1 VHVVSGPYLQA
12 VGEREFTVVWT
23 TNIDAVSWVE
33 IAPDDGTHFY
43 NTERPKYY
51 QVLNGRRPIGKLH
64 VVTVSGLEPAT
75 TYRYRVMQ
83 NGVLVNEGRKRVIF
97 GEGFG
102 SDILRHKPFE
112 EMTLDRSKS
121 EVAFS
126 VVNDMHEHDSIL
138 RVLYKD
144 VKPGKYDFVC
154 FNGDMTTSIDAESEL
169 MDHYLTSS
177 SELFASDTPLYVARG
192 NHENRGTFAME
203 WMNYFP
209 SSTGRPYFSFRQGP
223 VYFIVLDSGEDKP
236 DSDIRNMDLMRSDD
250 FRAEEAEWLARVVE
264 EPDFKSAPVR
274 IVFCHMPPAPGGWHG
289 GSEVARLFR
298 SDSQPCGHRPDAVG
312 PYPPLQILGQG
323 RERLRFPRAVQS
335 QFDPYGRKGGRPQ
348 HRREDLRCF
357 GCVETPEQ
365 IYEIAPFADISAAP
379 FPDRGTAFFIIGD
392 GLLRDF
398 RNLRLRFGHRVPA
411 KRISVFSHRRLCLA
425 MLRPRVIK

>member
-1 VHVVSGPYLQA
+1 MKRLLYFFLAALLFALPMTAAAQPSVHVVSGPYLQA

-112 EMTLDRSKS
+112 VTTLDRSKS

-154 FNGDMTTSIDAESEL
+154 FNGDMTTSIDAESQL

-192 NHENRGTFAME
+192 NHENRGIHSE
-203 WMNYFP
+203 
-209 SSTGRPYFSFRQGP
+209 
-223 VYFIVLDSGEDKP
+223 SG
-236 DSDIRNMDLMRSDD
+236 
-250 FRAEEAEWLARVVE
+250 
-264 EPDFKSAPVR
+264 
-274 IVFCHMPPAPGGWHG
+274 H
-289 GSEVARLFR
+289 
-298 SDSQPCGHRPDAVG
+298 
-312 PYPPLQILGQG
+312 LQ
-323 RERLRFPRAVQS
+323 
-335 QFDPYGRKGGRPQ
+335 
-348 HRREDLRCF
+348 
-357 GCVETPEQ
+357 
-365 IYEIAPFADISAAP
+365 
-379 FPDRGTAFFIIGD
+379 
-392 GLLRDF
+392 
-398 RNLRLRFGHRVPA
+398 
-411 KRISVFSHRRLCLA
+411 
-425 MLRPRVIK
+425 

>member
-1 VHVVSGPYLQA
+1 MKRLLYFFLAGLLFALPMTAAAQPSVHVVSGPYLQA

-112 EMTLDRSKS
+112 VTTLDRSKS

-236 DSDIRNMDLMRSDD
+236 DSDVEYYGLADYDAY
-250 FRAEEAEWLARVVE
+250 RAEECAWLKKAVRSEEFLTASARIVLLHIPPAAGAWHGSVHLNELFVPVLNEAGIDLMLCGHDHRYSFHPAGERDAKFPIVVN
-264 EPDFKSAPVR
+264 DNRSCVRCDVADSLIRVR
-274 IVFCHMPPAPGGWHG
+274 IAGPRDKTVHTHEFPLKPQ
-289 GSEVARLFR
+289 F
-298 SDSQPCGHRPDAVG
+298 QP
-312 PYPPLQILGQG
+312 
-323 RERLRFPRAVQS
+323 
-335 QFDPYGRKGGRPQ
+335 
-348 HRREDLRCF
+348 
-357 GCVETPEQ
+357 
-365 IYEIAPFADISAAP
+365 
-379 FPDRGTAFFIIGD
+379 
-392 GLLRDF
+392 
-398 RNLRLRFGHRVPA
+398 
-411 KRISVFSHRRLCLA
+411 
-425 MLRPRVIK
+425 

>member
-1 VHVVSGPYLQA
+1 MKRLLYFFLAGLLFALPMTAAAQPSVHVVSGPYLQA

-112 EMTLDRSKS
+112 VTTLDRSKS

-236 DSDIRNMDLMRSDD
+236 DSDIRYYGLSTTDAYR
-250 FRAEEAEWLARVVE
+250 EQEARWLKGVVE
-264 EPDFKSAPVR
+264 SEEYRSAPLH
-274 IVFCHMPPAPGGWHG
+274 IVVLHMIPGGKSSWHG
-289 GSEVARLFR
+289 EQELRRLLVPILNEA
-298 SDSQPCGHRPDAVG
+298 SVDIMLCGH
-312 PYPPLQILGQG
+312 Y
-323 RERLRFPRAVQS
+323 
-335 QFDPYGRKGGRPQ
+335 
-348 HRREDLRCF
+348 HRYQWIDD
-357 GCVETPEQ
+357 G
-365 IYEIAPFADISAAP
+365 S
-379 FPDRGTAFFIIGD
+379 RGTNFPI
-392 GLLRDF
+392 LVNSNRDK
-398 RNLRLRFGHRVPA
+398 LVVKA
-411 KRISVFSHRRLCLA
+411 DRRGIDIDVVNTGGE
-425 MLRPRVIK
+425 VIKRHRIDK

>member
-1 VHVVSGPYLQA
+1 MKRLLYFLAALLFALPMTAAAQPSVHVVSGPYLQA

-112 EMTLDRSKS
+112 VTTLDRSKS

-169 MDHYLTSS
+169 MDHYLASS

-236 DSDIRNMDLMRSDD
+236 DSDIRYYGLSTTDAYR
-250 FRAEEAEWLARVVE
+250 EQEARWLKGVVE
-264 EPDFKSAPVR
+264 SEEYRSAPLH
-274 IVFCHMPPAPGGWHG
+274 IVVLHMIPGGKSSWHG
-289 GSEVARLFR
+289 EQELRRLLVPILNEA
-298 SDSQPCGHRPDAVG
+298 SVDIMLCGH
-312 PYPPLQILGQG
+312 Y
-323 RERLRFPRAVQS
+323 
-335 QFDPYGRKGGRPQ
+335 
-348 HRREDLRCF
+348 HRYQWIDD
-357 GCVETPEQ
+357 G
-365 IYEIAPFADISAAP
+365 S
-379 FPDRGTAFFIIGD
+379 RGTNFPI
-392 GLLRDF
+392 LVNSNRDK
-398 RNLRLRFGHRVPA
+398 LVVKA
-411 KRISVFSHRRLCLA
+411 DRRGIDIDVVNTGGE
-425 MLRPRVIK
+425 VIKRHRIDK

>member
-1 VHVVSGPYLQA
+1 MKRLLYFFLAALLFALPMTAAAQPSVHVVSGPYLQA

-112 EMTLDRSKS
+112 VTTLDRSKS

-169 MDHYLTSS
+169 MDHYLASS

-250 FRAEEAEWLARVVE
+250 FRAEEAEWLAR
-264 EPDFKSAPVR
+264 R
-274 IVFCHMPPAPGGWHG
+274 LGGG
-289 GSEVARLFR
+289 AAVR

-335 QFDPYGRKGGRPQ
+335 QSDPYGRKGGRPQ

-365 IYEIAPFADISAAP
+365 IYEIAV
-379 FPDRGTAFFIIGD
+379 R
-392 GLLRDF
+392 RH
-398 RNLRLRFGHRVPA
+398 FGCAVP
-411 KRISVFSHRRLCLA
+411 RSGNGVFYHRR
-425 MLRPRVIK
+425 RPRFVV

>member
-1 VHVVSGPYLQA
+1 MKRLLYFFLAALLFALPMTAAAQPSVHVVSGPYLQA

-112 EMTLDRSKS
+112 VTTLDRSKS

-154 FNGDMTTSIDAESEL
+154 FNGDMLSSMESEKQL
-169 MDHYLTSS
+169 FEGYLNSAA
-177 SELFASDTPLYVARG
+177 ELLTPAGIPIFATRG
-192 NHENRGTFAME
+192 NHENRGSFSPRFLD
-203 WMNYFP
+203 YFP
-209 SSTGRPYFSFRQGP
+209 TSTGEVYYTFRQGP
-223 VYFIVLDSGEDKP
+223 AYFVVLDCGEDKP
-236 DSDIRNMDLMRSDD
+236 DSDIRYYGLGDWDAYRQREAAWLKEIVRSEE
-250 FRAEEAEWLARVVE
+250 FRT
-264 EPDFKSAPVR
+264 APVR
-274 IVFCHMPPAPGGWHG
+274 IVLIHMIPGR
-289 GSEVARLFR
+289 EKQLARRTGTPQAARTDPQR
-298 SDSQPCGHRPDAVG
+298 SFGRHHAMRAL
-312 PYPPLQILGQG
+312 PPLPVDRRREPGHELPDPRKFEPGQARG
-323 RERLRFPRAVQS
+323 E
-335 QFDPYGRKGGRPQ
+335 GRPQ
-348 HRREDLRCF
+348 GNRHRRREHGRR
-357 GCVETPEQ
+357 GHQTP
-365 IYEIAPFADISAAP
+365 
-379 FPDRGTAFFIIGD
+379 PDRQVTA
-392 GLLRDF
+392 
-398 RNLRLRFGHRVPA
+398 
-411 KRISVFSHRRLCLA
+411 
-425 MLRPRVIK
+425 

>member
-1 VHVVSGPYLQA
+1 MKRLLYFLAALLFALPMTAAAQPSVHVVSGPYLQA

-112 EMTLDRSKS
+112 VTTLDRSKS

-144 VKPGKYDFVC
+144 VRPGKYDFVC

-169 MDHYLTSS
+169 MDHYLASS

-289 GSEVARLFR
+289 GSEVARLFVPILNR
-298 SDSQPCGHRPDAVG
+298 AGIDLMLSAHIHRYKFWDKGENGCDFPVLCNCLLYTSDA
-312 PYPPLQILGQG
+312 
-323 RERLRFPRAVQS
+323 
-335 QFDPYGRKGGRPQ
+335 
-348 HRREDLRCF
+348 
-357 GCVETPEQ
+357 
-365 IYEIAPFADISAAP
+365 ADE
-379 FPDRGTAFFIIGD
+379 
-392 GLLRDF
+392 L
-398 RNLRLRFGHRVPA
+398 
-411 KRISVFSHRRLCLA
+411 
-425 MLRPRVIK
+425 

>member
-1 VHVVSGPYLQA
+1 MKRLLYFLAALLFALPMTAAAQPSVHVVSGPYLQA

-112 EMTLDRSKS
+112 VTTLDRSKS

-154 FNGDMTTSIDAESEL
+154 FNGDMLTSMESEKQL
-169 MDHYLTSS
+169 FEGYLNSAA
-177 SELFASDTPLYVARG
+177 ELLTPAGIPIFATRG
-192 NHENRGTFAME
+192 NHENRGAYAQH
-203 WMNYFP
+203 WLDYFP
-209 SSTGRPYFSFRQGP
+209 TPTGETYYTFRRGP
-223 VYFIVLDSGEDKP
+223 AFFIVLDGCEDKP
-236 DSDIRNMDLMRSDD
+236 DNDPRYYGMGDWNEYRRQQTEWLKGVVNSDE
-250 FRAEEAEWLARVVE
+250 FRA
-264 EPDFKSAPVR
+264 APVR
-274 IVFCHMPPAPGGWHG
+274 IVLMHMIPGKEDSWYG
-289 GSEVARLFR
+289 EQQIRRLFVPELAGKGI
-298 SDSQPCGHRPDAVG
+298 DLMLCGHYHRYHWIDDGSRGVDFPILVNSNNDCLRVSADAKGIDLKVVNTAG
-312 PYPPLQILGQG
+312 
-323 RERLRFPRAVQS
+323 AVI
-335 QFDPYGRKGGRPQ
+335 KQ
-348 HRREDLRCF
+348 HRID
-357 GCVETPEQ
+357 
-365 IYEIAPFADISAAP
+365 
-379 FPDRGTAFFIIGD
+379 
-392 GLLRDF
+392 
-398 RNLRLRFGHRVPA
+398 
-411 KRISVFSHRRLCLA
+411 K
-425 MLRPRVIK
+425 K

>member
-1 VHVVSGPYLQA
+1 MKRLLYFFLAALLFALPMTAAAQPSVHVVSGPYLQA

-112 EMTLDRSKS
+112 VTTLDRSKS

-264 EPDFKSAPVR
+264 EPDF
-274 IVFCHMPPAPGGWHG
+274 
-289 GSEVARLFR
+289 
-298 SDSQPCGHRPDAVG
+298 QPCGHRPDAVG

-335 QFDPYGRKGGRPQ
+335 QSDPYGRKGGRPQ
-348 HRREDLRCF
+348 HRREDLRRF

-365 IYEIAPFADISAAP
+365 IYEIAV
-379 FPDRGTAFFIIGD
+379 R
-392 GLLRDF
+392 RH
-398 RNLRLRFGHRVPA
+398 FGCAVP
-411 KRISVFSHRRLCLA
+411 RSGNGVFYHWR
-425 MLRPRVIK
+425 RPRFVV

>member
-1 VHVVSGPYLQA
+1 MKRLLYFFLAALLFALPMTAAAQPSVHVVSGPYLQA

-112 EMTLDRSKS
+112 VTTLDRSKS

-289 GSEVARLFR
+289 GAAVRP
-298 SDSQPCGHRPDAVG
+298 DSQPCGHRPDAVG

-335 QFDPYGRKGGRPQ
+335 QSDPYGRKGGRPQ

-357 GCVETPEQ
+357 GRVETPEQ
-365 IYEIAPFADISAAP
+365 IYEIAV
-379 FPDRGTAFFIIGD
+379 R
-392 GLLRDF
+392 RH
-398 RNLRLRFGHRVPA
+398 FGCAVP
-411 KRISVFSHRRLCLA
+411 RSGNGVFYHRR
-425 MLRPRVIK
+425 RPQFVV

>member
-1 VHVVSGPYLQA
+1 MKRLLYFLAALLFALPMTAAAQPSVHVVSGPYLQA

-112 EMTLDRSKS
+112 VTTLDRSKS

-154 FNGDMTTSIDAESEL
+154 FNGDMTTSI
-169 MDHYLTSS
+169 
-177 SELFASDTPLYVARG
+177 
-192 NHENRGTFAME
+192 
-203 WMNYFP
+203 
-209 SSTGRPYFSFRQGP
+209 GR
-223 VYFIVLDSGEDKP
+223 
-236 DSDIRNMDLMRSDD
+236 
-250 FRAEEAEWLARVVE
+250 
-264 EPDFKSAPVR
+264 
-274 IVFCHMPPAPGGWHG
+274 
-289 GSEVARLFR
+289 
-298 SDSQPCGHRPDAVG
+298 
-312 PYPPLQILGQG
+312 
-323 RERLRFPRAVQS
+323 RERADGSLPRLVVGA
-335 QFDPYGRKGGRPQ
+335 
-348 HRREDLRCF
+348 
-357 GCVETPEQ
+357 
-365 IYEIAPFADISAAP
+365 
-379 FPDRGTAFFIIGD
+379 
-392 GLLRDF
+392 
-398 RNLRLRFGHRVPA
+398 LRLRYAALRGARQPREPRYVRHGVDELLSFVDGASLLFVPSGARLLHRASTAA
-411 KRISVFSHRRLCLA
+411 KTSPTATSATWI
-425 MLRPRVIK
+425 

>member
-1 VHVVSGPYLQA
+1 MKRLLYFFLAALLFALPMTAAAQPSVHVVSGPYLQA

-112 EMTLDRSKS
+112 VTTLDRSKS

-236 DSDIRNMDLMRSDD
+236 DSDIRYYGLSTTDAYR
-250 FRAEEAEWLARVVE
+250 EQEARWLKGVVE
-264 EPDFKSAPVR
+264 SEEYRSAPLH
-274 IVFCHMPPAPGGWHG
+274 IVVLHMIPGGKSSWHG
-289 GSEVARLFR
+289 EQELRRLLVPILNEA
-298 SDSQPCGHRPDAVG
+298 SVDIMLCGH
-312 PYPPLQILGQG
+312 Y
-323 RERLRFPRAVQS
+323 
-335 QFDPYGRKGGRPQ
+335 
-348 HRREDLRCF
+348 HRYQWIDD
-357 GCVETPEQ
+357 G
-365 IYEIAPFADISAAP
+365 S
-379 FPDRGTAFFIIGD
+379 RGTNFPI
-392 GLLRDF
+392 LVNSNRDK
-398 RNLRLRFGHRVPA
+398 LVVKA
-411 KRISVFSHRRLCLA
+411 DRRGIDIDVVNTGGE
-425 MLRPRVIK
+425 VIKRHRIDK

>member
-1 VHVVSGPYLQA
+1 MKRLLYFLAALLFALPMTAAAQPSVHVVSGPYLQA

-112 EMTLDRSKS
+112 VTTLDRSKS

-154 FNGDMTTSIDAESEL
+154 FNGDMTTRMKNEDYIFDN
-169 MDHYLTSS
+169 YLQSA
-177 SELFASDTPLYVARG
+177 SELFASDIPLYMNRG
-192 NHENRGTFAME
+192 NHENRGSFATHFMDL
-203 WMNYFP
+203 FP
-209 SSTGRPYFSFRQGP
+209 TLTGAPYYTFRQGP
-223 VYFIVLDSGEDKP
+223 VFFLVIDSAEDKP
-236 DSDIRNMDLMRSDD
+236 DNDIRNLDIMCQDEY
-250 FRAEEAEWLARVVE
+250 RAQELEWLKGVLASAE
-264 EPDFKSAPVR
+264 FKNAPVR
-274 IVFCHMPPAPGGWHG
+274 IVFMHMPP
-289 GSEVARLFR
+289 
-298 SDSQPCGHRPDAVG
+298 D
-312 PYPPLQILGQG
+312 
-323 RERLRFPRAVQS
+323 
-335 QFDPYGRKGGRPQ
+335 GRPGS
-348 HRREDLRCF
+348 C
-357 GCVETPEQ
+357 
-365 IYEIAPFADISAAP
+365 
-379 FPDRGTAFFIIGD
+379 
-392 GLLRDF
+392 
-398 RNLRLRFGHRVPA
+398 
-411 KRISVFSHRRLCLA
+411 
-425 MLRPRVIK
+425 